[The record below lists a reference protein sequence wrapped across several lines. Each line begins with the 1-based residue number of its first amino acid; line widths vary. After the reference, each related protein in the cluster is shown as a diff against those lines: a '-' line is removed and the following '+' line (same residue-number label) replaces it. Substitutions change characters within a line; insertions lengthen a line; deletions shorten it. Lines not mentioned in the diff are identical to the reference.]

1 MKFWIVCAVA
11 LACSVALP
19 AKSHHHRKPRQSS
32 GPWDHY
38 LLTLSWSPEYCH
50 SHPTDDQCT
59 GPKHFGF
66 VVHGLWPE
74 YPNGLSGPEACS
86 QAQGLSD
93 PSTMLDIMP
102 TLRLIQH
109 EWTTHGS
116 CSGLSADAY
125 FGLIRNLF
133 SSIHI
138 PSQFAAPSSTMLIT
152 GAQTRAAFEQSNPG
166 LQDNPIS
173 GCPVPAPICK
183 RSRSAIRRGAI
194 RNRLL
199 VLGGRIAAQV
209 RSKCRR
215 FDRPQSAGTTCF
227 LVS

>member
-166 LQDNPIS
+166 LQDPDIGLSCTGTYLQAVEICYSTGSNPQPIACPGRKDCGS
-173 GCPVPAPICK
+173 GSIKVPA
-183 RSRSAIRRGAI
+183 IR
-194 RNRLL
+194 
-199 VLGGRIAAQV
+199 
-209 RSKCRR
+209 
-215 FDRPQSAGTTCF
+215 
-227 LVS
+227 